1 MIKIHTINLPSVLVS
16 MCLLESL
23 IHLIFK
29 GVIKKC
35 TSIKELCLVAC
46 SVCEDVLMDFDA
58 LVEAQTGL
66 GTAAVIVMNK
76 QVCSLFNSHS

>member
-1 MIKIHTINLPSVLVS
+1 MYSKSDFS
-16 MCLLESL
+16 
-23 IHLIFK
+23 
-29 GVIKKC
+29 
-35 TSIKELCLVAC
+35 C

-76 QVCSLFNSHS
+76 QVKLLYIPLFSHAIAL

>member
-1 MIKIHTINLPSVLVS
+1 MYLKSASLS
-16 MCLLESL
+16 LL
-23 IHLIFK
+23 
-29 GVIKKC
+29 
-35 TSIKELCLVAC
+35 C

-76 QVCSLFNSHS
+76 QVHAFCCKL